1 MNHRIIKVAEKKDLA
16 GIRKLA
22 EKIWPATYADI
33 LSAGQID
40 YMMGQIYSMDSL
52 LQQIDEYHHIFLILE
67 YDAQPAGFASYS
79 LYPEE
84 KKGKLQKIYVD
95 PALQGK
101 GLGQFLLKAVEE
113 RVKATGCHTL
123 HLNVNRHNKARSFY
137 EKQGFVVIRNED
149 IDIGSGFFMND
160 YVMQKNIV
168 NSR

>member
-1 MNHRIIKVAEKKDLA
+1 MKQIIIKVAGKKDLA
-16 GIRKLA
+16 SIRRLA

-33 LSAGQID
+33 LNAGQIN

-52 LQQIDEYHHIFLILE
+52 LKQMVEHQHIFLILE
-67 YDAQPAGFASYS
+67 YDARPAGFASYS

-101 GLGQFLLKAVEE
+101 GLGQFLLKDVEE

-149 IDIGSGFFMND
+149 IDIGNGFFMND
-160 YVMQKNIV
+160 YVMQRSLV
-168 NSR
+168 NSK